1 MKKSVFYSFLMAFA
15 MIFSSALVASCGDD
29 DPDPTPAPTP
39 TPTPTPGE
47 DEPGKDD
54 PAEEAKG
61 GTFYYVEA
69 FRPSA
74 LDWVDFKTSFV
85 KKGEAENLVSPKTD
99 ELYSFDNLPI
109 ANEQAKEIIK
119 DMNAISKNFTEP
131 LYKVTTVAVTSY
143 PVYFSATHNFVLKED
158 ATTEETTRPFW
169 YRNIAIFVCDNG
181 TVAQVGPKSF
191 DGQLNIP
198 GNKAKS
204 FLRDLSGRSKISVR
218 LTWDSEGPYLV
229 YGE

>member
-15 MIFSSALVASCGDD
+15 MIFSCAMVASCGDD
-29 DPDPTPAPTP
+29 DPDPAPSPNPTPTP

-74 LDWVDFKTSFV
+74 LDWVDFQTSFV
-85 KKGEAENLVSPKTD
+85 KKGEAENFVAPNKD

-109 ANEQAKEIIK
+109 ANEEAKKIIK
-119 DMNAISKNFTEP
+119 EMNSTSKNFTEP
-131 LYKVTTVAVTSY
+131 LYKVTTIAVTTY
-143 PVYFSATHNFVLKED
+143 PVAFSITHKFTPTDTSYEG
-158 ATTEETTRPFW
+158 TRPFW
-169 YRNIAIFVCDNG
+169 YREKAIFVCDNG
-181 TVAQVGPKSF
+181 TVKGVEKYFNGM
-191 DGQLNIP
+191 LNLP
-198 GNKAKS
+198 AKDAKS
-204 FLRDLSGRSKISVR
+204 VLRDFCSLSNFSATLAWYDGGANLSV
-218 LTWDSEGPYLV
+218 E
-229 YGE
+229 

>member
-15 MIFSSALVASCGDD
+15 MIFSCTLVASCGDD
-29 DPDPTPAPTP
+29 DPDPTPTP

-47 DEPGKDD
+47 EEPGKDD

-85 KKGEAENLVSPKTD
+85 KKGEAENLVSPNKE

-109 ANEQAKEIIK
+109 ANEKAKEAIK
-119 DMNAISKNFTEP
+119 DLKSTSKTFTEP
-131 LYKVTTVAVTSY
+131 LYKVTTVAITTY
-143 PVYFSATHNFVLKED
+143 PVTFSITHQFTPTDTNYED
-158 ATTEETTRPFW
+158 TRLFW

-181 TVAQVGPKSF
+181 TVRTSEGYFS
-191 DGQLNIP
+191 GQLSLPANQ
-198 GNKAKS
+198 AKS
-204 FLRDLSGRSKISVR
+204 VLRNFCSKLKSSVQLS
-218 LTWDSEGPYLV
+218 WYD
-229 YGE
+229 GEPSLD